1 MDGKEKIIRSLTPD
15 ERGESMTIKSIR
27 RILIAFSAVL
37 VLLLSVTFQ
46 SVKVYAAESSS
57 VQANFESQ
65 NVSDDLEGATIA
77 GKPFEKQDYSYNS
90 DGSPQVLSLVEFCY
104 SYDSA
109 RQSDFGLYL
118 YIYNPQGLAF
128 DTSPKNQIQLIY
140 GDNKQGSKFGI
151 EMLNYSQEVGY
162 EGRFYKFKVQLS
174 DEQRSDI
181 LQSLNAD
188 SRVYT
193 LVEVELSY
201 KGTVRSYVCGQT
213 YTYNGYAEG
222 YGSELASSDT
232 LSCTVDG
239 FETYLS
245 LDVRSTYWRPDGTHS
260 DGYTKDTLHSV
271 YFSVPN
277 AMIEKYGEMTAVHA
291 TWLNAYTAP
300 IFVTGNRDVYDAFMP
315 YLGKYVNGGSYKS
328 LNANNSIGYAAIATK
343 AADEGKLDVPMASR
357 AGYYAYNN
365 YISTD
370 GEFYGEYDNQVYYLN
385 YLFYADGGNAD
396 EFVLSS
402 EKLLAWLETFTAKF
416 SGVSDGDGGIEPV
429 DPDNNLTTGAD
440 PGNGSLVDGR
450 YSKAL
455 FSSVDSQYTDVTL
468 SSDDEYKMTDNVVSN
483 SVWDRLFGN
492 ELKTETSY
500 NISAIQ
506 KVTGND
512 VAFYSSP
519 DVFCDTF
526 YIADSDYEDFC
537 NYLKVA
543 ESEDSTVYLF
553 RYYQSEYVSNEATE
567 YKRIVDW
574 SLFEGNF
581 GSYEALD
588 TNAYFAQTWVQLG
601 FDIID
606 LTFTKNDA
614 STIVPVVMTP
624 QDIAPGVEPPAHTVS
639 EGDDGGLEWW
649 QILLGVIAFIII
661 IAFLYRLLP
670 VIIYLILWL
679 ISGGLKLIGSLF
691 KSLFSRR
698 KRDKYGGRNLD
709 KMSRE
714 EVEKELDQI
723 DWDSDFWKNIDGTD
737 GG

>member
-1 MDGKEKIIRSLTPD
+1 
-15 ERGESMTIKSIR
+15 MTIKSVR
-27 RILIAFSAVL
+27 RILIVLSAVL
-37 VLLLSVTFQ
+37 VLLFSATFQ
-46 SVKVYAAESSS
+46 SVKVYAAENSS
-57 VQANFESQ
+57 VQSAFESQ

-77 GKPFEKQDYSYNS
+77 GKPFLKQDYPYNS

-109 RQSDFGLYL
+109 KQSDFGLYL

-128 DTSPKNQIQLIY
+128 DTSSKNQIQLIY

-151 EMLNYSQEVGY
+151 EVLNYSQEVGY

-193 LVEVELSY
+193 IVEVELSY

-213 YTYNGYAEG
+213 YTYSGYAEG

-232 LSCTVDG
+232 LSCTVDR

-277 AMIEKYGEMTAVHA
+277 AMIEEYGEMTAVHA

-365 YISTD
+365 YISTE
-370 GEFYGEYDNQVYYLN
+370 GEYYGEYDNQVFYLN

-396 EFVLSS
+396 GFILSS

-416 SGVSDGDGGIEPV
+416 SGVSSGDGGIETV

-450 YSKAL
+450 YNKAL
-455 FSSVDSQYTDVTL
+455 FSSVDSNYTDVTL

-492 ELKTETSY
+492 ELKTENSY

-506 KVTGND
+506 KVTSDD

-519 DVFCDTF
+519 DVFCNTF

-537 NYLKVA
+537 NYLKSA
-543 ESEDSTVYLF
+543 EREDSTVYLF

-574 SLFEGNF
+574 ALFEGDF

-624 QDIAPGVEPPAHTVS
+624 MDIAPGVEPPAHTVS

-670 VIIYLILWL
+670 VIIYFILWL
-679 ISGGLKLIGSLF
+679 ISGGLKMVGSLF

-723 DWDSDFWKNIDGTD
+723 DWDSDFWKNIDGT
-737 GG
+737 GGG